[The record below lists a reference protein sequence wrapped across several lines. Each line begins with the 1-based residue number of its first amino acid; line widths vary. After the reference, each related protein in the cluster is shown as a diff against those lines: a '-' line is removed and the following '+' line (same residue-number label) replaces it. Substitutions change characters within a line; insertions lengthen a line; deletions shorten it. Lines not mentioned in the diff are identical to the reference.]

1 MSEGNRIED
10 FGPPSQK
17 TYEVEVLDLTEIL
30 SQILEKTLR
39 IYLLKLDVEG
49 VEFGILNKIIAQK
62 FWQRINYIVCET
74 HKRFFADGKEKMQNL
89 KAKIEE
95 NNIGNILLD
104 WI

>member
-1 MSEGNRIED
+1 M
-10 FGPPSQK
+10 
-17 TYEVEVLDLTEIL
+17 
-30 SQILEKTLR
+30 
-39 IYLLKLDVEG
+39 LKFDVEE

-62 FWQRINYIVCET
+62 FWQRIDYIVCET